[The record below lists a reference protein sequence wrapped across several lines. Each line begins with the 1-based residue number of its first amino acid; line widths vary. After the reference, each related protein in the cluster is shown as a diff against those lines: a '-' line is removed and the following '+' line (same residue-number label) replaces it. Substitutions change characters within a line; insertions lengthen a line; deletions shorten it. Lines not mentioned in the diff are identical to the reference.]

1 MIQMII
7 PKKKQCDGCN
17 QEKLIWKNF
26 EGNKYCK
33 LCWSKENKQ
42 SVKPIKKIV
51 KIKSKSTKLAALEK
65 LYSKLRIDY
74 LTKHSNCEAKLP
86 ICTFQATD
94 IHHKKGRGPF
104 LLDVSSWIA
113 VCRVCHTWI
122 ELHPLEAKELGLSEN
137 RL

>member
-1 MIQMII
+1 MII
-7 PKKKQCDGCN
+7 PKKKQCDSCG

-26 EGNKYCK
+26 NGKKYCK
-33 LCWSKENKQ
+33 TCWLVENKPITKPFN
-42 SVKPIKKIV
+42 VKKVHIKL
-51 KIKSKSTKLAALEK
+51 KSTKLAALEL
-65 LYSKLRIDY
+65 LYAKLRIDY
-74 LTKHSNCEAKLP
+74 LSKHSNCEAKLP
-86 ICTFQATD
+86 ICTFKATD

-113 VCRVCHTWI
+113 VCRVCHTYI